1 VYEIN
6 YPEPSYNE
14 YQFGECRRMADDGFE
29 GELVKEIDTDTLLS
43 CKIKCSYDE
52 NCVAF

>member
-6 YPEPSYNE
+6 YPEPLYTE
-14 YQFGECRRMADDGFE
+14 YDGTCHRMADGGYDE
-29 GELVKEIDTDTLLS
+29 DLETWIDTDSLLS